1 MILDYSLLDKLCLSL
16 YSKLSTNHQQPHE
29 NITGDT
35 VYQYL
40 PTKAD

>member
-1 MILDYSLLDKLCLSL
+1 MYWKKYFSVYTQL
-16 YSKLSTNHQQPHE
+16 KLSTNNQQPHE
-29 NITGDT
+29 NILSET

>member
-1 MILDYSLLDKLCLSL
+1 MILDYSLLDKLFLRL
-16 YSKLSTNHQQPHE
+16 YSKVSTNHQQPHE
-29 NITGDT
+29 NITSDT